1 VPQVTSLPSQHAAT
15 PGGLRSLYRRF
26 RALIQELGKFGVV
39 GGTAFAIDTVLFG
52 ALLSAGVETVV
63 AKTIATVV
71 SATAAFLGNRFWT
84 WRNRLRSALHREYVL
99 YFVFNLIGL
108 GITLGVLGLSHY
120 VLGAMWPVFAS
131 PIADLIFGQLIG
143 NALATIFRFW
153 TYRRFVFLP
162 ESARRGGARAEPP
175 EVRSASREE
184 FNQTEPQID

>member
-1 VPQVTSLPSQHAAT
+1 VTSLPSQHAAT

-26 RALIQELGKFGVV
+26 QYLIQELGKFGVV

-120 VLGAMWPVFAS
+120 VLGAMWPVFTS

-162 ESARRGGARAEPP
+162 ENARREGARAEPP
-175 EVRSASREE
+175 GVRSASREE
-184 FNQTEPQID
+184 VDQTEPQID